1 MGQFQQYQLRS
12 ELQGH
17 DEDVRLCLT
26 ACLQGAVLALVPL
39 SGRVIFRKA
48 YRTPQ
53 ITWEPVVLQCNS
65 MSARWSLRLTHR
77 SNQAT

>member
-26 ACLQGAVLALVPL
+26 ACLQGTVLALVP
-39 SGRVIFRKA
+39 SFGRIIFSEA

-53 ITWEPVVLQCNS
+53 IT
-65 MSARWSLRLTHR
+65 R
-77 SNQAT
+77 